1 LEETMKQYRAGPAT
15 NRRSFLKGVVAA
27 GGATALTSF
36 FAARL
41 IADDTSGTA
50 APKGEVMASRG
61 YHETDHIRDYYR
73 TLRT

>member
-1 LEETMKQYRAGPAT
+1 MKQHQAGPAG

-27 GGATALTSF
+27 GGATALTGL
-36 FAARL
+36 FASRL
-41 IADDTSGTA
+41 VADDTSGTA
-50 APKGEVMASRG
+50 APKSKVMASRG

>member
-1 LEETMKQYRAGPAT
+1 MKQHQAGPVS

-27 GGATALTSF
+27 GGATALTSL
-36 FAARL
+36 FASRL
-41 IADDTSGTA
+41 VADDAGGTA
-50 APKGEVMASRG
+50 APKRKVMASRG